1 MLHKTARIGLI
12 VILVLSILPAGC
24 KSDKKKKA
32 LAEAA
37 QAKAEAVKLRADIV
51 ELKGQ
56 ISYLKDKLQT
66 AELAKDKLRKQS
78 EELIED
84 TEAST
89 TDVQDA
95 QQEIDN
101 LKAQLAE
108 QTKKANDLQKQVD
121 QLKAIIR
128 EFQAR
133 IEPNKPPEP
142 AKTMQEPNNN

>member
-1 MLHKTARIGLI
+1 MSDKTAKIGLFF
-12 VILVLSILPAGC
+12 ILAATILLAGC
-24 KSDKKKKA
+24 KSDEKKKA
-32 LAEAA
+32 LADAA
-37 QAKAEAVKLRADIV
+37 QAKAEVVKLKADIV

-56 ISYLKDKLQT
+56 ISYLRDKLQT
-66 AELAKDKLRKQS
+66 AELARDKLRKQS

-84 TEAST
+84 KEVST

-121 QLKAIIR
+121 QLKAVIR

-133 IEPNKPPEP
+133 IEANKPPEP
-142 AKTMQEPNNN
+142 AKAVQEPNQ